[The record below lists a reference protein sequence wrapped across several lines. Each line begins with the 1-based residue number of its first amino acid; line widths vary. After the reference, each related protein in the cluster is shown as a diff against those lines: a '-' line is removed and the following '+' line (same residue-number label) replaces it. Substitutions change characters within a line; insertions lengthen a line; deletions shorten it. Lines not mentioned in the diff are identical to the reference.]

1 MVIFTSSPAG
11 LGHIR
16 VLDAIKDGAP
26 NRSELND
33 VGMENTT
40 ESRLHFLGSNVKFF
54 AWLTHFYQTNPIAE
68 FIVTKIYTSYLRINT
83 DQAINVFSKIAADNP
98 EEKKWVV
105 ISTHFALAHTI
116 AAAKQKLEKKLGI
129 TIALFEVVT
138 DDSPQRVWAVEG
150 ADRIFVPSEQTKT
163 KLAKYLKNPEVLRVI
178 SYPISPRLGEVLT
191 DAEFDLVKNQL
202 APHSRETTIDI
213 PISGAGTQLPF
224 FENLIKNLIPQGF
237 KFKIVGLDL
246 PFNRA
251 FIAKMKQVP
260 QVELLVGV
268 SPWEAVHIYESMFQ
282 KSPRPAI
289 EITKPSENCFKS
301 LLEPKTRGGMIILL
315 TPPIG
320 RQEFDNLNFLERHR
334 LMPTASEQVK
344 LENGEIDND
353 IHYKASH
360 WRAISLPRE
369 ASKASEFI
377 KKLKDSGIFSSML
390 GFVAEEKQ
398 ELRHDGVKMIWEE
411 VEKEL
416 NF

>member
-26 NRSELND
+26 TKSSLND

-40 ESRLHFLGSNVKFF
+40 ESRLHFSGSNVKFF

-68 FIVTKIYTSYLRINT
+68 FIVTKIYTFYLRINA

-116 AAAKQKLEKKLGI
+116 AAAKHKLEEKLGI

-138 DDSPQRVWAVEG
+138 DDSPQRVWAVNG

-178 SYPISPRLGEVLT
+178 SYPISPRLGEALT

-224 FENLIKNLIPQGF
+224 FENLIKNLIPHGF

-268 SPWEAVHIYESMFQ
+268 SPWETVHIYESMFQ

-320 RQEFDNLNFLERHR
+320 RQEFDNLNFLVRHR
-334 LMPTASEQVK
+334 LMPTADEQVK

-360 WRAISLPRE
+360 WRAIRLPTD
-369 ASKASEFI
+369 AAKATEFI
-377 KKLKDSGIFSSML
+377 KKLKESGIFGTML
-390 GFVAEEKQ
+390 GFVAEEQQ
-398 ELRHDGVKMIWEE
+398 ELRHDGVRMIWEE
-411 VEKEL
+411 VNSSL
-416 NF
+416 S